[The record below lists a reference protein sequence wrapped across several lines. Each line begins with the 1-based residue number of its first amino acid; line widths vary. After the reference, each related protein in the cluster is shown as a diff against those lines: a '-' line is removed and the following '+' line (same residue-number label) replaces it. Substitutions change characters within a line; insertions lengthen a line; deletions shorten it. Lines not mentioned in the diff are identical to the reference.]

1 MKMSRANIL
10 IIEDDALQR
19 ELIKENLEGE
29 SYLVFEAAGCREA
42 LQVLDNHQ
50 VDIAVVDFRLEN
62 ETGLDV
68 TQKILSSNPL
78 ITIIMVTA
86 YGNIETAVK
95 AMQKGVYDF
104 IPKPIDFDNFL
115 LVISRALERQKLRR
129 EVKRLRRSLEQK
141 FSKKNFIFQSS
152 AMERVA
158 HLMIKASESEATVLI
173 SGETGTGK
181 DLVAHSIHY
190 SSRRKEGPFLA
201 VNIPSFPQTLL
212 ESELFGAEKGAF
224 TGAHER
230 KTGKFEAAGGGTL
243 FLDEIG
249 EMPLSSQV
257 KLLRFLQDRNFFRL
271 GSSQPIQAD
280 VRIMAASNRNL
291 EDLMHRNQFRKD
303 LYFRLNVVRIHVPPL
318 RERKEDIPV
327 LTDHFIRRYSSREN
341 KEIRGISAEAMNQ
354 LMNYSFPGNIREL
367 ENIIE
372 RAVVFAE
379 GEDIIKND
387 LPVFLEEKMEGDLIA
402 RDLSL
407 PEKTKRLE
415 TREIKRA
422 LRENGWVKARAARSL
437 GLTERMLSYKMKN
450 YGIE

>member
-1 MKMSRANIL
+1 MSRANIL
-10 IIEDDALQR
+10 IIEDDVLQR

-29 SYLVFEAAGCREA
+29 QYSVFEADGSRDA
-42 LQVLDNHQ
+42 LRLLKNQQ

-62 ETGLDV
+62 ETGLEA

-78 ITIIMVTA
+78 ITVIMVTA
-86 YGNIETAVK
+86 YGNVETAVE
-95 AMQKGVYDF
+95 AMKKGVYDF

-115 LVISRALERQKLRR
+115 LIISRALERQKLRR
-129 EVKRLRRSLEQK
+129 EVRQLRRSLEQK

-158 HLMIKASESEATVLI
+158 HLMVKAAESEANVLI

-181 DLVAHSIHY
+181 DLVARSIHY

-201 VNIPSFPQTLL
+201 VNIPSFPETLL
-212 ESELFGAEKGAF
+212 ESELFGSEKGAF
-224 TGAHER
+224 TGAVER
-230 KTGKFEAAGGGTL
+230 KTGKFEAADGGTL

-271 GSSQPIQAD
+271 GSSKPTQSD
-280 VRIMAASNRNL
+280 VRIMAATNRDL
-291 EDLMHRNQFRKD
+291 EELMRKDRFRKD

-327 LTDHFIRRYSSREN
+327 LTDHFIRKYSRREQ
-341 KEIRGISAEAMNQ
+341 KDIEGISAEAMNQ

-367 ENIIE
+367 ENIVE
-372 RAVVFAE
+372 RAVVFSE
-379 GEDIIKND
+379 GNDLVRND
-387 LPVFLEEKMEGDLIA
+387 LPVFLEEKKESELFFS
-402 RDLSL
+402 DLSL
-407 PEKTKRLE
+407 PEKIKQLE
-415 TREIKRA
+415 TREIQRA
-422 LRENGWVKARAARSL
+422 LHENAGIKARAARAL

>member
-1 MKMSRANIL
+1 MSRANIL
-10 IIEDDALQR
+10 IIEDDAMQR
-19 ELIKENLEGE
+19 ELIRENLEGE
-29 SYLVFEAAGCREA
+29 NYQVFEAAGSRGA
-42 LQVLDNHQ
+42 LQILENQQ
-50 VDIAVVDFRLEN
+50 VDLAVVDFRLEK

-68 TQKILSSNPL
+68 TRKILFSNPL

-86 YGNIETAVK
+86 YGNVETAVE
-95 AMQKGVYDF
+95 AMKKGVYDF

-129 EVKRLRRSLEQK
+129 EVKQLRRSLEQK
-141 FSKKNFIFQSS
+141 FSAKNFVFQSA
-152 AMERVA
+152 AMERVV
-158 HLMIKASESEATVLI
+158 HLMVKASESEATVLI

-181 DLVAHSIHY
+181 DLVARSIHY
-190 SSRRKEGPFLA
+190 SSRRKEGPFMA
-201 VNIPSFPQTLL
+201 VNIPSFPETLL
-212 ESELFGAEKGAF
+212 ESELFGSEKGAF

-230 KTGKFEAAGGGTL
+230 KTGKFEGAGGGTL

-249 EMPLSSQV
+249 DMPLSSQV

-271 GSSQPIQAD
+271 GSSKPIQAD
-280 VRIMAASNRNL
+280 VRIMAATNRDL
-291 EDLMHRNQFRKD
+291 EDLMRQNQFRQD

-318 RERKEDIPV
+318 RERKEDIPA
-327 LTDHFIRRYSSREN
+327 LTDHFIRKYSRREK
-341 KEIRGISAEAMNQ
+341 KEIRGVSREAMNQ

-379 GEDIIKND
+379 EEDIVRSD
-387 LPVFLEEKMEGDLIA
+387 LPVFLEEKKEGDLCTE
-402 RDLSL
+402 DLSL
-407 PEKTKRLE
+407 PEKIKRLE

-422 LRENGWVKARAARSL
+422 LRENGGIKARTARAL

-450 YGIE
+450 YNIE

>member
-1 MKMSRANIL
+1 MRRANIL
-10 IIEDDALQR
+10 IIEDDVLQR

-29 SYLVFEAAGCREA
+29 QYRVFEAGGSRDA
-42 LQVLDNHQ
+42 LRLLENQQ

-62 ETGLDV
+62 ETGLEV
-68 TQKILSSNPL
+68 THKILTSNPL
-78 ITIIMVTA
+78 ITVIMVTA
-86 YGNIETAVK
+86 YGNVETAVE
-95 AMQKGVYDF
+95 AMKKGVYDF

-129 EVKRLRRSLEQK
+129 EVRQLRRSLEQK

-158 HLMIKASESEATVLI
+158 HLMVKAAESEAIVLI

-181 DLVAHSIHY
+181 DLVARSIHY

-201 VNIPSFPQTLL
+201 VNIPSFPETLL
-212 ESELFGAEKGAF
+212 ESELFGSEKGAF
-224 TGAHER
+224 TGAVER
-230 KTGKFEAAGGGTL
+230 KTGKFEAADGGTL

-271 GSSQPIQAD
+271 GSSKPTQAD
-280 VRIMAASNRNL
+280 VRIMAATNQAL
-291 EDLMHRNQFRKD
+291 EELMREDKFRKD

-327 LTDHFIRRYSSREN
+327 LTDHFIRKYSRREQ
-341 KEIRGISAEAMNQ
+341 KDIEGISDEAMNQ

-367 ENIIE
+367 ENIVE

-379 GEDIIKND
+379 GKDLVRND
-387 LPVFLEEKMEGDLIA
+387 LPVFLEEKKESELISS
-402 RDLSL
+402 DLSL
-407 PEKTKRLE
+407 PEKIKRLE
-415 TREIKRA
+415 IREIQKA
-422 LRENGWVKARAARSL
+422 LHENAGIKARAARAL
-437 GLTERMLSYKMKN
+437 GLTERMMSYKMKN

>member
-1 MKMSRANIL
+1 MSRANIL
-10 IIEDDALQR
+10 IIEDDVLQR

-29 SYLVFEAAGCREA
+29 QYRVFEAGGSRDA
-42 LQVLDNHQ
+42 LRLLENQQL
-50 VDIAVVDFRLEN
+50 DIAVVDFRLEN
-62 ETGLDV
+62 ETGLEV
-68 TQKILSSNPL
+68 TQKILNSNPL
-78 ITIIMVTA
+78 ITVIMVTA
-86 YGNIETAVK
+86 YGNVETAVE
-95 AMQKGVYDF
+95 AMKKGVYDF

-129 EVKRLRRSLEQK
+129 EVRQLRRSLEQK

-158 HLMIKASESEATVLI
+158 HLMVKAAESEANILI

-181 DLVAHSIHY
+181 DLVARSIHY

-201 VNIPSFPQTLL
+201 VNIPSFPETLL
-212 ESELFGAEKGAF
+212 ESELFGSEKGAF
-224 TGAHER
+224 TGAVER
-230 KTGKFEAAGGGTL
+230 KTGKFEAADGGTL

-271 GSSQPIQAD
+271 GSSTPTQTD
-280 VRIMAASNRNL
+280 VRIMAATNRDL
-291 EDLMHRNQFRKD
+291 EEFMRKDKFRKD

-327 LTDHFIRRYSSREN
+327 LTDHFIRKYSRREQ
-341 KEIRGISAEAMNQ
+341 KDVEGISAEAMNQ

-367 ENIIE
+367 ENIVE

-379 GEDIIKND
+379 GKDLVCND
-387 LPVFLEEKMEGDLIA
+387 LPVFLEEKKESELLSS
-402 RDLSL
+402 DLSL
-407 PEKTKRLE
+407 PEKIKRLE
-415 TREIKRA
+415 TREIQRA
-422 LRENGWVKARAARSL
+422 LHENAGIKARAARAL